1 MPSKIVRSPK
11 RTAIVKK
18 LATTGKRAE
27 SQVPIAIFLRRPF
40 VMISLYYFHF
50 CTATY
55 LSQAMTVKWCKVVE
69 KRKGPKSIFT
79 PYNIQVYSNETWL
92 NVKKSILAHVG
103 ITTAPTRRSVT
114 AMLDNIMLEGF
125 WSSLLCFIARIMNA
139 FKRTV
144 GNEATTAMNP
154 IIRLKIEPS
163 FSHDTYGAYGQKNVE
178 LDELMFVSLLF
189 MPIL

>member
-1 MPSKIVRSPK
+1 
-11 RTAIVKK
+11 
-18 LATTGKRAE
+18 
-27 SQVPIAIFLRRPF
+27 
-40 VMISLYYFHF
+40 
-50 CTATY
+50 
-55 LSQAMTVKWCKVVE
+55 
-69 KRKGPKSIFT
+69 
-79 PYNIQVYSNETWL
+79 
-92 NVKKSILAHVG
+92 
-103 ITTAPTRRSVT
+103 
-114 AMLDNIMLEGF
+114 
-125 WSSLLCFIARIMNA
+125 MNA